1 VLSTVRRRTLFQ
13 VAEIGWPSAASFVN
27 MAPFFVIR
35 TEMND
40 DGRIVERD
48 PSAGT

>member
-1 VLSTVRRRTLFQ
+1 
-13 VAEIGWPSAASFVN
+13 VARCSELRQDDPFV
-27 MAPFFVIR
+27 MTR

-48 PSAGT
+48 PSAGTRAETRLS